1 MGKLDHAAT
10 YEGDFYAWAVEQGQ
24 RIRAVH
30 IPGLDT
36 ENIAEEIETLGR
48 SEKRELASRLE
59 VLLMHLLKWQTQP
72 ERRGESW
79 RSTIDE
85 QRRSLG
91 VVLRESPSLRP
102 SVPQYVA
109 DAFRYAVRRASQET
123 KLPLTAFPAA
133 CPWAQADILDEDW
146 LPTDAP

>member
-10 YEGDFYAWAVEQGQ
+10 YEGDFYAWAVEQAQ
-24 RIRAVH
+24 RVRAVQV
-30 IPGLDT
+30 PGLDT

-91 VVLRESPSLRP
+91 VVLQESPSLRP

-109 DAFRYAVRRASQET
+109 DAFRYAVRKAARET
-123 KLPLTAFPAA
+123 KLPLTAFPAV

-146 LPTDAP
+146 LPTDTP